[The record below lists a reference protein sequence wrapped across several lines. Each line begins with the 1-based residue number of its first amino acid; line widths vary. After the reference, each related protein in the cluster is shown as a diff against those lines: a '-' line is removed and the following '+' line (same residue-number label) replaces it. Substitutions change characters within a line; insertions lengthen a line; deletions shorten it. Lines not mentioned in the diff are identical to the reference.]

1 MEQQSHVIIISILQS
16 QKTHTFLRELHSP
29 SILFLLVLFECEN
42 LFLALQEVQ
51 QLTVF
56 QIFSLYNT

>member
-16 QKTHTFLRELHSP
+16 QKNQTFLREPRSP
-29 SILFLLVLFECEN
+29 SILFLLVLFGCED

-51 QLTVF
+51 GITVF
-56 QIFSLYNT
+56 QIYSLYNT